1 MASKQHKTG
10 ADQFERSSTG
20 MPLEKSNFIAM
31 AIAGVLI
38 VAGFV
43 LMLGGSS
50 TPEELNPDIFSTR
63 RIVVG
68 PLIAFIGFVAMGA
81 AIIID
86 PKRLLKGLK
95 K

>member
-1 MASKQHKTG
+1 MENSKDKFEKPAS
-10 ADQFERSSTG
+10 G
-20 MPLEKSNFIAM
+20 MPLEKNNFIAM
-31 AIAGVLI
+31 AIAGALI
-38 VAGFV
+38 VAGFL

-50 TPEELNPDIFSTR
+50 TEAAFNPDIFSTR

-68 PLIAFIGFVAMGA
+68 PCIAFLGFIAMGA

-86 PKRLLKGLK
+86 PKRLTFRK